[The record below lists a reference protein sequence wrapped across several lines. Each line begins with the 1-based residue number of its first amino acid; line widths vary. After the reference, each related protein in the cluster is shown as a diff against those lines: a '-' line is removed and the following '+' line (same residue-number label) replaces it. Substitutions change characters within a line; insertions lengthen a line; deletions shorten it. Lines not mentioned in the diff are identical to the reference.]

1 MSISREGL
9 NLLKELEGFRPRA
22 VPLANGRWLIGYG
35 HTKYARPDMRI
46 TEDEAELLLRHDLI
60 GVADELNTKIFA
72 PLSQGQFDAL
82 ILFAYNIG
90 LPSFRASGVCDLL
103 NVGQPLAAAKEIGR
117 WRVAMVN
124 GAPVVI
130 DALARRR
137 AAELELFLRTPNEVR
152 PATTHL
158 LQPLSEPEVEGTTSP
173 LQVFSPAPVPT
184 PSVGATSAPVEPAP
198 VQAPAS
204 LSFRARDKRRGLS
217 VWTKRRRH
225 AARSAPSPPPGVMS
239 WRRSQCST
247 LSLDAHAAARLWVA
261 LCARQDCSG
270 LSRCRRASPR
280 CARAP
285 ALHRRRVWTCRCV
298 YETRRPIR
306 PYAEFT
312 AWRFRQPSRT
322 FSARKNESPTV
333 RTRRM

>member
-1 MSISREGL
+1 MPSPMSISREGL

-184 PSVGATSAPVEPAP
+184 PSVGATSAPAVEPAP
-198 VQAPAS
+198 VQAPAAPQLQDEPPPETPEPPRPPS
-204 LSFRARDKRRGLS
+204 TLRTRFYDLLRQRRGRGDRDAEGFS
-217 VWTKRRRH
+217 VAQSEIGQSGAVILGLG
-225 AARSAPSPPPGVMS
+225 AALFAAISVFGFLALGAADSQPLLAPAAAFGGLTAAALCVSALL
-239 WRRSQCST
+239 R
-247 LSLDAHAAARLWVA
+247 LLAAARPPGEGGDDGDTPQV
-261 LCARQDCSG
+261 
-270 LSRCRRASPR
+270 
-280 CARAP
+280 
-285 ALHRRRVWTCRCV
+285 
-298 YETRRPIR
+298 
-306 PYAEFT
+306 
-312 AWRFRQPSRT
+312 
-322 FSARKNESPTV
+322 
-333 RTRRM
+333 